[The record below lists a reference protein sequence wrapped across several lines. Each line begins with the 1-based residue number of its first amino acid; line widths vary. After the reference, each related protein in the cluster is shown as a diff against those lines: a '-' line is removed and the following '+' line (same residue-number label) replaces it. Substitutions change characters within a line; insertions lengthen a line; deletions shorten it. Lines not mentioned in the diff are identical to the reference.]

1 VSVQKVHVH
10 SFFPPALGVL
20 ICVFLL
26 PHSLRGII
34 IGDKGA
40 AAIGEALKSNRT
52 LTSLE

>member
-1 VSVQKVHVH
+1 VSEREVYH
-10 SFFPPALGVL
+10 SLSLRVVL
-20 ICVFLL
+20 ICAFLL
-26 PHSLRGII
+26 PHSLRKNT